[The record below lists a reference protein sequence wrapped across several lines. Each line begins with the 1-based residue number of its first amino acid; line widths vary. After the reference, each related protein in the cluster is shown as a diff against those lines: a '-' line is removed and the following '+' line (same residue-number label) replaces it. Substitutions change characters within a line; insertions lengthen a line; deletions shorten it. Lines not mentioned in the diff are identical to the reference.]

1 MSARSNPPDSDSL
14 VFEYDFEQPPE
25 KVWRAL
31 TEPQLLE
38 AWLANDPQA
47 DSAQEEAA
55 PRQRLQAPGPVTSS
69 DRVDGS
75 VSQASSSEYEIVT
88 AEPHHLLRY
97 RCRDRESGVGD
108 SGGREVHSVVT
119 VELSPG
125 PTGGTHLR
133 LTHGEFRIVGAI
145 PSTAAAHVT
154 PITGA
159 RRRRTPILS
168 CAAQPL
174 LRRAA

>member
-1 MSARSNPPDSDSL
+1 MSARSNPPDSL
-14 VFEYDFEQPPE
+14 VFEYDFEESPE

-38 AWLANDPQA
+38 AWLADASPQTDA
-47 DSAQEEAA
+47 AQEEAA
-55 PRQRLQAPGPVTSS
+55 PRQRLQAPRPVTSP
-69 DRVDGS
+69 DRVDHS
-75 VSQASSSEYEIVT
+75 VSHAGSSEYEIVT

-119 VELSPG
+119 VELTPG

-133 LTHGEFRIVGAI
+133 LTHGEFRIVAAI
-145 PSTAAAHVT
+145 PATTAAHVT

-168 CAAQPL
+168 CAVQPL